1 MIRFGVVGTSWITEE
16 FIRCAT
22 LTGDFLLSA
31 VYSRSEEKARAFA
44 KKHGAMHVFTDLAEM
59 ARSSEFDAVYIA
71 SPNSHHA
78 NQAILFLSH
87 KKHVLCEKPIASN
100 SKELDAMI
108 ECATASRVLLMEAMK
123 STFLPNMQSVRENLP
138 KLGPVRRFFSNYCQ
152 YSSRYDTFK
161 SGKPINTFNPS
172 FSNGSIMDIGIY
184 CIYPVIY
191 LFGPPES
198 VSANATI
205 LSSGIDGCG
214 SITLHYKDM
223 EAIISHSKIANSI
236 IPSEIQGETGNI
248 LIDKISTPE
257 NIRIVY
263 RDGSSED
270 ITRSQSPD
278 IMFYEAQEFIHLI
291 KTNQL
296 QSSINTFTLN
306 RQVMQ
311 IMDEARKQI
320 GLVFPA
326 DQ

>member
-16 FIRCAT
+16 FIRSAT
-22 LTGDFLLSA
+22 LTEDFCLSA
-31 VYSRSEEKARAFA
+31 VYSRTEEKARSFA
-44 KKHGAMHVFTDLAEM
+44 DKHGANHVFTDLATM
-59 ARSSEFDAVYIA
+59 AGSPEFDAVYIA

-78 NQAILFLSH
+78 KQAILFLSH
-87 KKHVLCEKPIASN
+87 KKHVICEKPIASN
-100 SKELDAMI
+100 SKELEAMI
-108 ECATASRVLLMEAMK
+108 ECATANGVLLMEAMK
-123 STFLPNMQSVRENLP
+123 STFLPNMQSVRENLA

-161 SGKPINTFNPS
+161 AGKPINTFDPS
-172 FSNGSIMDIGIY
+172 FSNGSIMDIGVY

-198 VSANATI
+198 VSANATM

-223 EAIISHSKIANSI
+223 EAIISHSKIANSL
-236 IPSEIQGETGNI
+236 IPSEIQGENGNI

-257 NIRIVY
+257 NVKIVY
-263 RDGSSED
+263 RDGSTED
-270 ITRSQSPD
+270 ISRPQIPD
-278 IMFYEAQEFIHLI
+278 LMFYEAREFIQLI
-291 KTNQL
+291 KTGQL

-306 RQVMQ
+306 RQVMRV
-311 IMDEARKQI
+311 MDEARKQI

>member
-22 LTGDFLLSA
+22 LTDDFCLSA
-31 VYSRSEEKARAFA
+31 VYSRTEEKAQAFA
-44 KKHGAMHVFTDLAEM
+44 DKHGAKHVFTDLTTM
-59 ARSSEFDAVYIA
+59 ASSPEFDAVYIA

-78 NQAILFLSH
+78 KQAILFLSH

-100 SKELDAMI
+100 SKELEAMI
-108 ECATASRVLLMEAMK
+108 ECATANGALLMEAMK

-161 SGKPINTFNPS
+161 AGKPINTFDPA
-172 FSNGSIMDIGIY
+172 FSNGSIMDIGVY

-198 VSANATI
+198 VSANATM

-223 EAIISHSKIANSI
+223 EAIISHSKIANSL
-236 IPSEIQGETGNI
+236 IPSEIQGENGNI

-257 NIRIVY
+257 DVKIIY
-263 RDGSSED
+263 RDGSTED
-270 ITRSQSPD
+270 ITRPQKPD
-278 IMFYEAQEFIHLI
+278 LMFYEAREFIQLI
-291 KTNQL
+291 KTGQL
-296 QSSINTFTLN
+296 QSSTNTFTLN

-311 IMDEARKQI
+311 VMDEARKQI

-326 DQ
+326 D